1 MGINRAKRVA
11 IRIREEISD
20 VLLRRVRDPRIGF
33 VTITDVDVSPDLRQ
47 AKIYYSIV
55 GSEAERDQAAEGL
68 NSARGFIKREL
79 ASRLQ
84 LKFMPDIEFAYD
96 RSLEYGQKIDSLLR
110 NIQRETPEGD

>member
-11 IRIREEISD
+11 IRIREEISG

-47 AKIYYSIV
+47 AKIYYSVV
-55 GSEAERDQAAEGL
+55 GSEVDRDQAAEGL

-79 ASRLQ
+79 AARLQ
-84 LKFMPDIEFAYD
+84 LKFMPDIEFVYD
-96 RSLEYGQKIDSLLR
+96 RSLEYGEKIENLLR
-110 NIQRETPEGD
+110 DIQRETPEGD